1 MIPIPRTP
9 QADLDIIEITAYIE
23 LDSPE
28 AADRFFAS
36 VRSTAELIA
45 RHPHIGHPWAGTVGG
60 RRVRSIA
67 VEGFPNH
74 LMFYRE
80 DAEGLLILR
89 ILHGARDLPREL
101 AD

>member
-28 AADRFFAS
+28 AAERFFAN

-45 RHPHIGHPWAGTVGG
+45 RNPHIGHPRAGKVNNEQ
-60 RRVRSIA
+60 VDQSPWKA
-67 VEGFPNH
+67 F
-74 LMFYRE
+74 
-80 DAEGLLILR
+80 R
-89 ILHGARDLPREL
+89 IT
-101 AD
+101 